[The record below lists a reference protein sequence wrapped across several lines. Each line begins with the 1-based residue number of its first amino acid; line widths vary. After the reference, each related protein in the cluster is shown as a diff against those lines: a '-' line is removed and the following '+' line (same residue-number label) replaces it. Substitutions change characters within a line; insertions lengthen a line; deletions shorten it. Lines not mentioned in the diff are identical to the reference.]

1 MGDSHRALQPFRR
14 NRLDSRAVENARRH
28 FTEAG
33 SESHVPI
40 VLGES
45 QDRLQP
51 SRTPAFRLRRLL
63 AKVLLLVGLGAVAAV
78 PAHANT
84 LPTGLPTILGAL
96 GAGETLTASESGIA
110 DADGLTGATFAWQ
123 WVSNDGT
130 NDSDISGATAETY
143 TLTSAE
149 VGKAIKVRVAFT
161 DDGGNEE
168 TLVSAATAA
177 VLPGTSEQQI
187 ADDTEPPTVTVTS
200 DATAPVSGEFDIT
213 VTFSE
218 PTTGFQ
224 MSDLD
229 VTNGSAIR
237 ILSAFDGTVH
247 TVTIAPDEGVTGTIT
262 VSVPAGAAID
272 GADNANTAS
281 GAFGIGVRAVLT
293 AAFVSVP
300 PEHDGQTAFWLELS
314 FDAAVVQGSKTHI
327 RALLGVTGG
336 SETRIRRKDGRLDH
350 WRIRIQPSSHETVTV
365 TLSPSPACRAT
376 GAVCTQDG
384 RALSEAISAT
394 VPGPASQT
402 RQVSIAAANPI
413 ARSVMPASNSVTE
426 GAAAVFTL
434 TRTGPLAGVLTVNVS
449 VTETGAM
456 LNGTAPATATFDDN
470 SSTAELRVD
479 TEDDEVDESASIV
492 TAALSAGN
500 GYSTDSDAASATV
513 TVEDDDATPVVTT
526 APDFFFVPE
535 NGVTIATLQ
544 ATDEDTAVADLS
556 WSVTGG
562 ADQDKV
568 TLSAGGVLAF
578 NSAKDFEAP
587 DDADGDGAYEITVRV
602 NDGDNT
608 ADKAL
613 TIFLT
618 DVDEVAPELS
628 GASVDGTAL
637 TLSFVELLDGSS
649 VPVSTAFTVKVDGTS
664 RGVSS
669 VSIDGRK
676 ATLTLASAV
685 TIWDMVV
692 TVGYT
697 VPTGANANPLQD
709 PGGNP
714 VAAFANLTALNR
726 TPLPMALAGAAVTGP
741 NLTLRFSRVLDG
753 SSVPA
758 PAAFAVAV
766 NGTARAV
773 SAVSI
778 DAQQVTKDAT
788 LTLASAVMGGDTVT
802 VGYTVPTGANASPL
816 QDLGGDL
823 VIAFADRVVTN
834 ETALAAVNAEPTGLP
849 TALGIARVQYM
860 LRGSYSEV
868 RDADGIDYDTLAW
881 QWIVNDGTS
890 DADIEGAT
898 ADRYTLTS
906 AEVGKTIKVRLTFTD
921 DGGTEETLV
930 SEPTMAVLSRD
941 APYARVSG
949 TPGVGESLIVI
960 LQGRIFAEADQRANQ
975 WISSDGTN
983 DSDIPGATE
992 SRYTPTADDVGKAI
1006 KVRVTSTSDDDTET
1020 TFVSEATA
1028 AIKPA
1033 VTLSIED
1040 VPASHDGL
1048 TQFEI
1053 TLRFSNYVYV
1063 GGVRERLQFPGSNP
1077 PNWTVVAHDA
1087 ERTSTG
1093 DTAKDFT
1100 VRITPQHPDDIRF
1113 LVVTWANRCYAGHD
1127 ICTEDEQVFRD
1138 PTSVTIPGP
1147 SLAVTTPSLITVPE
1161 NTTAIATLTARAD
1174 DTPASDLVW
1183 SLVDGIDADK
1193 VTLSSGGALAFNAAK
1208 DFEAPDDANYDGD
1221 YVFNVRV
1228 GDGDDTDDKVLTVR
1242 LANIDEDAVAP
1253 DFLSATVDGSALA
1266 LNFHEPLDGSAVPA
1280 SSAFAVKVNG
1290 TARSVSGVSVDGHR
1304 VRMTLAAAVG
1314 AGDTATVGYTAPTG
1328 ANASPLQDLSG
1339 NPVAAF
1345 ADQSVANDTAVPTL
1359 LGAPDV
1365 DSNTYAHSSKV
1376 RLFFSEELDPGSVQS
1391 SAFTAKVVGSPTR
1404 IFVWAIRGRM
1414 VDLTLHWSV
1423 RDSEVVTVAYTVPTG
1438 ANARPLQDLGGNPVA
1453 SFADRTARH
1462 VFNTSLRLTSA
1473 EVVGSTLTL
1482 AFGFPPDRSSVPAAS
1497 AFFVS
1502 VNGAAR
1508 DVSGVS
1514 FGESQGEVNLT
1525 LVSPVTYG
1533 DTVTVGYVM
1542 PSGANANPIQASG
1555 FRAASFA
1562 GVAVTN
1568 RTVSSLTPQSA
1579 SVIGDRLTLEF
1590 SSTGSQQLDTDSLP
1604 EPAAFAAGVN
1614 GVARDVSGVSFGAS
1628 QGEVVLTLA
1637 SPVAYGN
1644 TVRVGYT
1651 VPTRADANRLQ
1662 DDSGLAVASFG
1673 GRAVTNDTGPNNVAT
1688 GVPIIS
1694 GTAQVG
1700 EMLTAS
1706 ASDIAD
1712 ADGLTNTT
1720 FAWQWIASDGTTET
1734 DIAGATVS
1742 SYTLTAAE
1750 IGKTIKARVTF
1761 TDDGGA
1767 NEALV
1772 SEATAAVAAAIPV
1785 VSIAAASSTT
1795 TEGRAARLTLKRT
1808 GAVASA
1814 LEVSVTVTQAG
1825 AVLSGS
1831 PASTVIFAVG
1841 NAEARLRLATDDD
1854 DVAETD
1860 GRLTV
1865 SVVAGSGYGV
1875 DANAS
1880 TATVDVYDND
1890 ETVSTASETLWIS
1903 TLTVESIG
1911 GALLGTVGGGN
1922 ALSPDGWSE
1931 DGEAFEAEQLY
1942 YFAQYSELAFTLSV
1956 APSETGQ
1963 LTLHL
1968 DDLQMPLRGSPGVRY
1983 FYWVVDHPGW
1993 QAGQAVAV
2001 KLTRTDPDAVV
2012 AAVPGVSVADAQVQE
2027 AEGAVL
2033 SFSVSLDEAQGS
2045 AVSVR
2050 YATSDG
2056 TATAGAGADYVASS
2070 GVLRFEPGETEKTI
2084 SVPVLNDA
2092 HDEGS
2097 ETLTLTLSRPFGA
2110 ELADGTATGTI
2121 VNTDPIPKAWIT
2133 RFGRTVGSQVVD
2145 AVTARF
2151 EDGGRSHVTVGGM
2164 GLAGSGPYP
2173 VERSDWN
2180 EWDTGMEAWG
2190 GAREMTESELLLG
2203 SSFHLTS
2210 SERADAGPAF
2220 AAWGRVASDGFEADV
2235 DDVKVDGDV
2244 TTAFIGFDAEWD
2256 RMLAGLLLSQ
2266 SRGEGSYT
2274 LHGGLGND
2282 RGTVESALTG
2292 VYPYARLEMSE
2303 RVSMWGLAGIGSG
2316 ELTLRQEGRTRIDT
2330 DLAMRMGA
2338 VGVKSTVLDGSGP
2351 NRVGLNV
2358 KSDAMW
2364 VRTES
2369 DSAEGLESAEGDV
2382 TRVRLILEG
2391 ERVFETGDGATFTPT
2406 GQVGLRH
2413 DGGDAETG
2421 TGVELGAG
2429 IRYSAGALTIE
2440 GAVRALVAHEESG
2453 YEEWGVSGA
2462 IRVNPGPSGR
2472 GLSLTLAPVWGNA
2485 ANGAER
2491 LWSAHDATTFSAS
2504 EHVEAEG
2511 RLEAT
2516 VGYGMPVLG
2525 GRFTGTPEL
2534 GLGVSESG
2542 RDWRLGWRLG
2552 LAGSGRGAF
2561 GLGVEATRRE
2571 PANDDTPEN
2580 RVGLTAT
2587 MHW

>member
-1 MGDSHRALQPFRR
+1 
-14 NRLDSRAVENARRH
+14 
-28 FTEAG
+28 
-33 SESHVPI
+33 
-40 VLGES
+40 
-45 QDRLQP
+45 
-51 SRTPAFRLRRLL
+51 
-63 AKVLLLVGLGAVAAV
+63 
-78 PAHANT
+78 
-84 LPTGLPTILGAL
+84 
-96 GAGETLTASESGIA
+96 
-110 DADGLTGATFAWQ
+110 
-123 WVSNDGT
+123 
-130 NDSDISGATAETY
+130 
-143 TLTSAE
+143 
-149 VGKAIKVRVAFT
+149 
-161 DDGGNEE
+161 
-168 TLVSAATAA
+168 
-177 VLPGTSEQQI
+177 
-187 ADDTEPPTVTVTS
+187 
-200 DATAPVSGEFDIT
+200 
-213 VTFSE
+213 
-218 PTTGFQ
+218 
-224 MSDLD
+224 
-229 VTNGSAIR
+229 
-237 ILSAFDGTVH
+237 
-247 TVTIAPDEGVTGTIT
+247 
-262 VSVPAGAAID
+262 
-272 GADNANTAS
+272 
-281 GAFGIGVRAVLT
+281 
-293 AAFVSVP
+293 
-300 PEHDGQTAFWLELS
+300 
-314 FDAAVVQGSKTHI
+314 
-327 RALLGVTGG
+327 
-336 SETRIRRKDGRLDH
+336 
-350 WRIRIQPSSHETVTV
+350 
-365 TLSPSPACRAT
+365 
-376 GAVCTQDG
+376 
-384 RALSEAISAT
+384 
-394 VPGPASQT
+394 
-402 RQVSIAAANPI
+402 
-413 ARSVMPASNSVTE
+413 
-426 GAAAVFTL
+426 
-434 TRTGPLAGVLTVNVS
+434 
-449 VTETGAM
+449 
-456 LNGTAPATATFDDN
+456 
-470 SSTAELRVD
+470 
-479 TEDDEVDESASIV
+479 
-492 TAALSAGN
+492 
-500 GYSTDSDAASATV
+500 
-513 TVEDDDATPVVTT
+513 
-526 APDFFFVPE
+526 
-535 NGVTIATLQ
+535 
-544 ATDEDTAVADLS
+544 
-556 WSVTGG
+556 
-562 ADQDKV
+562 
-568 TLSAGGVLAF
+568 
-578 NSAKDFEAP
+578 
-587 DDADGDGAYEITVRV
+587 
-602 NDGDNT
+602 
-608 ADKAL
+608 
-613 TIFLT
+613 
-618 DVDEVAPELS
+618 
-628 GASVDGTAL
+628 
-637 TLSFVELLDGSS
+637 
-649 VPVSTAFTVKVDGTS
+649 
-664 RGVSS
+664 
-669 VSIDGRK
+669 
-676 ATLTLASAV
+676 
-685 TIWDMVV
+685 
-692 TVGYT
+692 
-697 VPTGANANPLQD
+697 
-709 PGGNP
+709 
-714 VAAFANLTALNR
+714 
-726 TPLPMALAGAAVTGP
+726 MALAGAAVTGP

-816 QDLGGDL
+816 QDLGGDT
-823 VIAFADRVVTN
+823 VAPFAGRVVMN
-834 ETALAAVNAEPTGLP
+834 ETALSAVNAEPTGLP
-849 TALGIARVQYM
+849 TVLGIARAQYM
-860 LRGSYSEV
+860 LRGSYSEI
-868 RDADGIDYDTLAW
+868 RDADGIDFNTLTW

-898 ADRYTLTS
+898 EDRYTLTS

-930 SEPTMAVLSRD
+930 SEPSMAVISRD
-941 APYARVSG
+941 APHARVSG

-960 LQGRIFAEADQRANQ
+960 LSGRIFAEADQRAYQ
-975 WISSDGTN
+975 WVSSDGMN
-983 DSDIPGATE
+983 DSDILGATE
-992 SRYTPTADDVGKAI
+992 NRYTPTAADVGKAI

-1033 VTLSIED
+1033 VTLSLED

-1147 SLAVTTPSLITVPE
+1147 SLAVTTPSLITVAE

-1174 DTPASDLVW
+1174 DTLASDLVW

-1242 LANIDEDAVAP
+1242 LANIDEDEVAP

-1359 LGAPDV
+1359 LGAPEV
-1365 DSNTYAHSSKV
+1365 ESNNFHSHSSKV

-1391 SAFTAKVVGSPTR
+1391 SAFTAKVDGSPTR

-1414 VDLTLHWSV
+1414 VELTLSSSV

-1453 SFADRTARH
+1453 SFAERTAWH
-1462 VFNTSLRLTSA
+1462 VSFYAPMRLTKA

-1482 AFGFPPDRSSVPAAS
+1482 TFPHPLDGSSVPAAS

-1508 DVSGVS
+1508 EVSGVS

-1533 DTVTVGYVM
+1533 DTVTVAYVM
-1542 PSGANANPIQASG
+1542 PSGANANPIQAFG
-1555 FRAASFA
+1555 FRAPSFA

-1568 RTVSSLTPQSA
+1568 RTVSSLAPQSA

-1590 SSTGSQQLDTDSLP
+1590 SSTGSQHLDTDSLP

-1628 QGEVVLTLA
+1628 QGEVILTLA

-1712 ADGLTNTT
+1712 ADGLTNAT

-1772 SEATAAVAAAIPV
+1772 SEATAAVEAALPV

-1795 TEGRAARLTLKRT
+1795 TEGRAAKFTLKRT

-1814 LEVSVTVTQAG
+1814 LEVSVSVTQAG
-1825 AVLSGS
+1825 AVLSGT
-1831 PASTVIFAVG
+1831 PASTVTFAAG
-1841 NAEARLRLATDDD
+1841 NAEARLRLATDDN
-1854 DVAETD
+1854 DVAEAD
-1860 GRLTV
+1860 GRVTV

-1880 TATVDVYDND
+1880 AATVDVYDND
-1890 ETVSTASETLWIS
+1890 EAASTAVEALWTS

-2027 AEGAVL
+2027 GEGAVL

-2056 TATAGAGADYVASS
+2056 TATAGADYEAVSGAVRFAS
-2070 GVLRFEPGETEKTI
+2070 GETQKTV
-2084 SVPVLNDA
+2084 SVRVLNDA

-2121 VNTDPIPKAWIT
+2121 VNTDPIPKAWTT

-2180 EWDTGMEAWG
+2180 EWDTGMEAWD

-2203 SSFHLTS
+2203 SSFHLS
-2210 SERADAGPAF
+2210 SGERADAGPAF
-2220 AAWGRVASDGFEADV
+2220 AAWGRVASDGFEADI

-2244 TTAFIGFDAEWD
+2244 TTGLIGFDAEWD

-2274 LHGGLGND
+2274 LHGDLGND

-2303 RVSMWGLAGIGSG
+2303 RVSLWGLAGVGSG
-2316 ELTLRQEGRTRIDT
+2316 ELTLRQEGRTRIHT
-2330 DLAMRMGA
+2330 DLAMRMVG

-2369 DSAEGLESAEGDV
+2369 DAVEAEGPEGRLESAEGDV
-2382 TRVRLILEG
+2382 TRLRLIVEG
-2391 ERVFETGDGATFTPT
+2391 ERVFETGGGATFTPT

-2453 YEEWGVSGA
+2453 YEEWGASGA

-2485 ANGAER
+2485 ASGAER
-2491 LWSAHDATTFSAS
+2491 LWSARDATGFLAS
-2504 EHVEAEG
+2504 ERVEAEG

-2534 GLGVSESG
+2534 GLGLSESG

-2561 GLGVEATRRE
+2561 GLGVEASRRE
-2571 PANDDTPEN
+2571 PANGDTPEN

-2587 MHW
+2587 MRW